1 MVRPERMAMTE
12 NHTDFYDVLQISTK
26 ADPETIHRIYRILA
40 QRFHPDNATTGDAER
55 FRTITEAYQVLS
67 DPERRA
73 QYDVHYGE
81 HRRERSRLI
90 AEMVR
95 AQTDVEFEQLA
106 RMTILEA
113 LYARRRL
120 EPRQPGVFDGDLEE
134 LTGRAREQL
143 EFTLWYLG
151 QKGLIDRADGSRIA
165 ITAAGV
171 EYFEQH
177 CVQHQQMLRLTAPED
192 HSSHTVS

>member
-1 MVRPERMAMTE
+1 MADPQPDYYE
-12 NHTDFYDVLQISTK
+12 LLQISVN

-40 QRFHPDNATTGDAER
+40 QRFHPDNASTGDAEK
-55 FRTITEAYQVLS
+55 FRVITEAYQVLS
-67 DPERRA
+67 DPPRRA
-73 QYDVHYGE
+73 QYDVHHGDQ
-81 HRRERSRLI
+81 RRERSKLI

-95 AQTDVEFEQLA
+95 VQTDVEFEQLA

-113 LYARRRL
+113 LYAQRRL

-134 LTGRAREQL
+134 LVGRPREQL

-151 QKGLIDRADGSRIA
+151 QKGFIDRSDGSRLT

-177 CVQHQQMLRLTAPED
+177 CVRHKELLRLTAAQE
-192 HSSHTVS
+192 HAGSSVS

>member
-1 MVRPERMAMTE
+1 MAE
-12 NHTDFYDVLQISTK
+12 NHTDHYELMQVSVN

-40 QRFHPDNATTGDAER
+40 QRFHPDNTATGDADK
-55 FRTITEAYQVLS
+55 FREITEAYQVLS
-67 DPERRA
+67 DPVRRA
-73 QYDVHYGE
+73 QYDVHHGE
-81 HRRERSRLI
+81 HRRERSKLI

-134 LTGRAREQL
+134 LVGRPREQL

-151 QKGLIDRADGSRIA
+151 QKGLIDRADGSRLT

-177 CVQHQQMLRLTAPED
+177 CIKHQQMLRLTAARETEARP
-192 HSSHTVS
+192 VS

>member
-1 MVRPERMAMTE
+1 MVMSE
-12 NHTDFYDVLQISTK
+12 NHVDFYEVLQISVN

-40 QRFHPDNATTGDAER
+40 QRFHPDNASTGDAER

-67 DPERRA
+67 DPARRA

-90 AEMVR
+90 SEMVR
-95 AQTDVEFEQLA
+95 VQTNVEFEQLA

-113 LYARRRL
+113 LYARRRI

-134 LTGRAREQL
+134 VVGRPRDQL

-151 QKGLIDRADGSRIA
+151 QKGFIDRADGSRIV
-165 ITAAGV
+165 ITAEGV

-177 CVQHQQMLRLTAPED
+177 CVRHQKMLQLSAAQGNTT
-192 HSSHTVS
+192 HTVS

>member
-1 MVRPERMAMTE
+1 MAE
-12 NHTDFYDVLQISTK
+12 EPHIDYYEVLQISVN
-26 ADPETIHRIYRILA
+26 AEPETIHRIYRVLA
-40 QRFHPDNATTGDAER
+40 QRFHPDNTTTGNADR
-55 FRTITEAYQVLS
+55 FRSVTEAYEVLS
-67 DPERRA
+67 DPARRA
-73 QYDVHYGE
+73 GYDVNYSE

-90 AEMVR
+90 AEMIR
-95 AQTDVEFEQLA
+95 AQTDVEFEELA

-134 LTGRAREQL
+134 LVGRSRDQL

-151 QKGLIDRADGSRIA
+151 QKRLIDRADGSRLT
-165 ITAAGV
+165 ITVEGV

-177 CVQHQQMLRLTAPED
+177 CERHQETLRLTAPT
-192 HSSHTVS
+192 S

>member
-1 MVRPERMAMTE
+1 MAD
-12 NHTDFYDVLQISTK
+12 NHADYYEVLQVSVN

-40 QRFHPDNATTGDAER
+40 QRFHPDNAATGDAER
-55 FRTITEAYQVLS
+55 FRTLTEAYQVLS
-67 DPERRA
+67 DPAQRA

-95 AQTDVEFEQLA
+95 AQSDVEFEQLA
-106 RMTILEA
+106 RMTLLEA

-120 EPRQPGVFDGDLEE
+120 EPRQPGIFDGDLEE
-134 LTGRAREQL
+134 LVGRPREQL
-143 EFTLWYLG
+143 EFTLWYLA
-151 QKGLIDRADGSRIA
+151 QKGLIDRADGSRLV
-165 ITAAGV
+165 ITAEGV

-177 CVQHQQMLRLTAPED
+177 CVKHQQVLRLTAARQPD
-192 HSSHTVS
+192 ASRPVA

>member
-1 MVRPERMAMTE
+1 MEETQPADYYE
-12 NHTDFYDVLQISTK
+12 VLQVSVN

-40 QRFHPDNATTGDAER
+40 QRFHPDNASTGDADR
-55 FRTITEAYQVLS
+55 FRTITEAYEVLS
-67 DPERRA
+67 DPARRA
-73 QYDVHYGE
+73 GYDVHYAE
-81 HRRERSRLI
+81 HRRERSRLL
-90 AEMVR
+90 AEMIR

-134 LTGRAREQL
+134 LVGRPRDQL

-151 QKGLIDRADGSRIA
+151 QKGLIDRADGSRLT
-165 ITAAGV
+165 ITAEGV

-177 CVQHQQMLRLTAPED
+177 CIRHQQRLRLAAPQDQPGE
-192 HSSHTVS
+192 SVS

>member
-1 MVRPERMAMTE
+1 MAE
-12 NHTDFYDVLQISTK
+12 NYVDFYEVLQVSIN
-26 ADPETIHRIYRILA
+26 ADPETIHRIYRVLA
-40 QRFHPDNATTGDAER
+40 QRFHPDNASTGDAER

-73 QYDVHYGE
+73 QYDVNYGE
-81 HRRERSRLI
+81 HRKERSKLI

-120 EPRQPGVFDGDLEE
+120 EPRQPGVMDGDLED
-134 LTGRAREQL
+134 LVGRPRDQL
-143 EFTLWYLG
+143 EFTLWYLS
-151 QKGLIDRADGSRIA
+151 QKRLIDRQDGSRIT
-165 ITAAGV
+165 ITVEGV
-171 EYFEQH
+171 IYFEENCAQH
-177 CVQHQQMLRLTAPED
+177 RQLLRLTAPA
-192 HSSHTVS
+192 S

>member
-1 MVRPERMAMTE
+1 MSES
-12 NHTDFYDVLQISTK
+12 HTDFYEVLQISVN
-26 ADPETIHRIYRILA
+26 ADPETIHRIYRVLA
-40 QRFHPDNATTGDAER
+40 QRFHPDNASTGDAER

-67 DPERRA
+67 DPARRA
-73 QYDVHYGE
+73 QYDVQYGE
-81 HRRERSRLI
+81 NRRERSRLI

-95 AQTDVEFEQLA
+95 VQTDVEFEQLA

-120 EPRQPGVFDGDLEE
+120 EPRQPGVFDADLEE
-134 LTGRAREQL
+134 LVGRPRDQL
-143 EFTLWYLG
+143 EFTLWFLG
-151 QKGLIDRADGSRIA
+151 QKGLLDRSDGSRLV

-177 CVQHQQMLRLTAPED
+177 CVRHKQRLRLEAAQAEATR
-192 HSSHTVS
+192 SVS

>member
-1 MVRPERMAMTE
+1 MAE
-12 NHTDFYDVLQISTK
+12 NYVDFYEVLQVSIN
-26 ADPETIHRIYRILA
+26 ADPETIHRIYRVLA
-40 QRFHPDNATTGDAER
+40 QRFHPDNASTGDAER

-73 QYDVHYGE
+73 QYDVNYGE
-81 HRRERSRLI
+81 HRKERSKLI

-120 EPRQPGVFDGDLEE
+120 EPRQPGVFDADLED
-134 LTGRAREQL
+134 LVGRPRDQL
-143 EFTLWYLG
+143 EFTLWFLG
-151 QKGLIDRADGSRIA
+151 QKGFIDRSDGSRLV
-165 ITAAGV
+165 ITAEGV
-171 EYFEQH
+171 EHFEQH
-177 CVQHQQMLRLTAPED
+177 CVRHQKMLQLTAAQ
-192 HSSHTVS
+192 SHVQDPQTVS

>member
-1 MVRPERMAMTE
+1 MAE
-12 NHTDFYDVLQISTK
+12 NYSDYYEVLQVSIN

-40 QRFHPDNATTGDAER
+40 QRFHPDNASTGDAER
-55 FRTITEAYQVLS
+55 FRLITEAYQVLS
-67 DPERRA
+67 DPARRA
-73 QYDVHYGE
+73 QYDVNYGE
-81 HRRERSRLI
+81 HRKERSRLI

-95 AQTDVEFEQLA
+95 VQTDVEFEQLA

-120 EPRQPGVFDGDLEE
+120 EPRQPGVFDADLEE
-134 LTGRAREQL
+134 LVGRPRDQL

-151 QKGLIDRADGSRIA
+151 QKGLIDRSDGSRLV
-165 ITAAGV
+165 ITAEGV

-177 CVQHQQMLRLTAPED
+177 CVRHQQTLRLTAPQEEA
-192 HSSHTVS
+192 SHTVS